1 MPNHPK
7 IASLELGR
15 VIAMLAIIALHCQLF
30 TTYWFL
36 DDEPWVAYLFN
47 QSTRFAVP
55 LFFLISGYLI
65 QPNSATTQC
74 KPCVITARHY

>member
-36 DDEPWVAYLFN
+36 DDEPWVAYLF
-47 QSTRFAVP
+47 
-55 LFFLISGYLI
+55 I
-65 QPNSATTQC
+65 
-74 KPCVITARHY
+74 